1 MSGNMAAKVL
11 ADERSRVQADDIMYK
26 AADKS
31 ACMLLEHRGALLAV
45 ADALCEHD
53 ELTGDLV
60 HEIVAEAV
68 STAG

>member
-1 MSGNMAAKVL
+1 M
-11 ADERSRVQADDIMYK
+11 QADDLINK
-26 AADKS
+26 AADRS

-45 ADALCEHD
+45 ADALCAHD

-68 STAG
+68 STA

>member
-1 MSGNMAAKVL
+1 MQ
-11 ADERSRVQADDIMYK
+11 ADEIMNKSADV
-26 AADKS
+26 S

-60 HEIVAEAV
+60 HEIVAVAV
-68 STAG
+68 SNSN